1 MPVAMQAAYIDD
13 LSQTLA
19 AVIKDPSF
27 YAMFPELKNADISF
41 DRPSDPFTPSN
52 TTIDMFL
59 YDIRENLD
67 IRLNEVTTTKVG
79 NQVITHPAALRLAC
93 SYLVT
98 AWPTKGVLWQQ
109 EQRLLSEVLVVLSH
123 FPIIPT
129 TFLYGSLVGQ
139 DPQLPMVALHPDAL
153 KNLAEFWTSLG
164 SKLKASL
171 TVTVTISVPIFS
183 DVSGF
188 PVTAETLGVT
198 QAPPLAPPATET
210 LLEVGGQVVNL
221 TSQPVAGALL
231 DILNG
236 SSVPVAPQQ
245 TADSNGQYIFTQVNA
260 GSYQLRAVAV
270 GYKPQV
276 QPVTIPG
283 STNDFVIQLTPL

>member
-1 MPVAMQAAYIDD
+1 
-13 LSQTLA
+13 
-19 AVIKDPSF
+19 
-27 YAMFPELKNADISF
+27 
-41 DRPSDPFTPSN
+41 
-52 TTIDMFL
+52 
-59 YDIRENLD
+59 
-67 IRLNEVTTTKVG
+67 
-79 NQVITHPAALRLAC
+79 
-93 SYLVT
+93 
-98 AWPTKGVLWQQ
+98 
-109 EQRLLSEVLVVLSH
+109 
-123 FPIIPT
+123 
-129 TFLYGSLVGQ
+129 
-139 DPQLPMVALHPDAL
+139 
-153 KNLAEFWTSLG
+153 
-164 SKLKASL
+164 LKASL

-221 TSQPVAGALL
+221 TSQPVAGALV